1 MSLRRFVAY
10 VDLARNGKNAPWRI
24 VLGIVLI
31 LLVGIVASVVC
42 FGGGLVILALRDG
55 YPLTHLDTQDI
66 RILME
71 DRIGLF
77 ATLLTNASLWVG
89 VWLAMMILHRRSIRD
104 LLGAERKL
112 YWRDFVRAAAVT
124 FIVGLVAGPVGAAID
139 PTAARTDVSLLEW
152 VAWAPLVLVLCFLQT
167 SAEEVVFRGYL
178 HQTLAARFARPLI
191 WLALPTVLFTLI
203 HWEGDAL
210 ATMNAA
216 LLLIILAMSLS
227 MTALLIASGNLGA
240 AMGMHFGNNIS
251 VVLLVSNTPQ
261 LGSAALF
268 FGRSLADHGW
278 TPWQAT
284 LFGLYGVLTVVISLG
299 LLLHRSSPFRL
310 RSLR

>member
-1 MSLRRFVAY
+1 MSLSRFVAY
-10 VDLARNGKNAPWRI
+10 VDQARNGKNAPWRI
-24 VLGIVLI
+24 VLGIVLM

-55 YPLTHLDTQDI
+55 YPFSHLDIQDI

-89 VWLAMMILHRRSIRD
+89 VWLAMMILHRRSIRG

-112 YWRDFVRAAAVT
+112 YWGDFVRASAVT
-124 FIVGLVAGPVGAAID
+124 FGVGLITAPVGLAID
-139 PTAARTDVSLLEW
+139 PTIIRTDLSLAEW
-152 VAWAPLVLVLCFLQT
+152 LAWAPLVLALCFLQT
-167 SAEEVVFRGYL
+167 SGEEVVFRGYL
-178 HQTLAARFARPLI
+178 HQTLAARFATPLV

-203 HWEGDAL
+203 HWEGGAL
-210 ATMNAA
+210 AAMNVAS
-216 LLLIILAMSLS
+216 LLVILAISLS
-227 MTALLIASGNLGA
+227 MTALLIASGNLAA
-240 AMGMHFGNNIS
+240 AMGMHFGNNIG
-251 VVLLVSNTPQ
+251 VFLLSSNNSH

-268 FGRSLADHGW
+268 SGRSIADHGW
-278 TPWQAT
+278 TPWQAA
-284 LFGLYGVLTVVISLG
+284 LFGLYGLLTAVISVG